1 MMKKSLLNLKK
12 TMMALPVVLLYLVL
26 SFSTKAQTVN
36 PIVDTILRHPH
47 TLAVNGYS
55 DSVTFHIQVTVGP
68 KIVQTW
74 YLGDTTIVVRP
85 GNHIEPAFGHIFKY
99 AGTYNVSLKVT
110 DTITGTSKQFTDS
123 IITFGSNPKPVVV
136 KPFHYGPYT
145 YSDSVATATLNI
157 APTIA
162 FGNITKYAW
171 TLTTSKGGTGIHSS
185 ISTLAGS
192 DSFQVTNGAKYA
204 FISNDSLQN
213 PQISFPQ
220 EFGFGAVADTIFTS
234 VTVYGYNNLAV
245 ATTTILD
252 TIVIP
257 IVTPPAP
264 TPTASS
270 VSVSDG
276 HLVADTVFGPLSK
289 NGCSEVFL
297 LAPNYT
303 VPGTD
308 SFNVTWYLGDGS
320 LSYTY
325 GPHLSTAGDTI
336 ATNGSYFQKV
346 YNSPGRYAVYYVVTD
361 INTGLYATSPTVY
374 LQDNTGNIP
383 LAPTP
388 TFTVNNITSDSVT
401 RFGYG
406 YRFNSS
412 YLTDSLALVNLQ
424 ATTYGNYNYVWSI
437 QYTGTSSGI
446 PAPLS
451 GVTIPAP
458 LDSASSIQLA
468 LTRPDSVLA
477 GVSYPA
483 YSAATEPYTVTLT
496 INPVGCAISQS
507 TNVVIWD
514 SISDFASV
522 GTNSVIGHVSTYP
535 NPARSNVTVN
545 TTLNKASAYVTVSVY
560 DITGKLKQASKVDA
574 SNKVATINLNVAN
587 LSTGYYKIKVTNAEG
602 QLIEVKSI
610 FKN

>member
-1 MMKKSLLNLKK
+1 MKKSLLTLKK
-12 TMMALPVVLLYLVL
+12 IMIALPIVLLCLLL
-26 SFSTKAQTVN
+26 SFNTKAQTVN
-36 PIVDTILRHPH
+36 PIVVKFTNVTH
-47 TLAVNGYS
+47 TTASNGYS
-55 DSVTFHIQVTVGP
+55 DSLTFHIQVTVGT
-68 KIVQTW
+68 KIIQTW
-74 YLGDTTIVVRP
+74 YYGDTTIVVRP
-85 GNHIEPAFGHIFKY
+85 GKSAGKVQGHIFKY
-99 AGTYNVSLKVT
+99 AGTYNVTLVVT
-110 DTITGTSKQFTDS
+110 DTITGTANQTSYSLTTVGF
-123 IITFGSNPKPVVV
+123 NPKPVVV

-145 YSDSVATATLNI
+145 SNGLATATLNTDAKI
-157 APTIA
+157 ASGNMKYFWQIA
-162 FGNITKYAW
+162 VGSGGNAVTPFNQLDSFTSNGTKYP
-171 TLTTSKGGTGIHSS
+171 
-185 ISTLAGS
+185 
-192 DSFQVTNGAKYA
+192 Y
-204 FISNDSLQN
+204 ISNDSLQN
-213 PQISFPQ
+213 PQVYYPQ
-220 EFGFGAVADTIFTS
+220 TNHPDTIYTTL
-234 VTVYGYNNLAV
+234 TVWGLNSLAV
-245 ATTTILD
+245 TTTSIQD

-257 IVTPPAP
+257 ALATPPP
-264 TPTASS
+264 TPTAAFF
-270 VSVSDG
+270 VTNATAIGV
-276 HLVADTVFGPLSK
+276 DTFKTNNKV
-289 NGCSEVFL
+289 GCSEVFSL
-297 LAPNYT
+297 TPVYT

-308 SFNVTWYLGDGS
+308 SFNVTWYFGDGS
-320 LSYTY
+320 ATYIKTPSKTTGPDSIAKTGVAFTKLYSYSGLY
-325 GPHLSTAGDTI
+325 SV
-336 ATNGSYFQKV
+336 YF
-346 YNSPGRYAVYYVVTD
+346 VVTD
-361 INTGLYATSPTVY
+361 LNTGLYATSSIKY
-374 LQDNTGNIP
+374 LVDSTGYIP

-388 TFTVNNITSDSVT
+388 TFTVNNITSDSIT

-446 PAPLS
+446 PAQLS
-451 GVTIPAP
+451 GLTIPSP
-458 LDSASSIQLA
+458 LDSTSSIQLA

-522 GTNSVIGHVSTYP
+522 GTNSVKGHVSTYP
-535 NPARSNVTVN
+535 NPARGNVTVN